1 MTWSCQYPDR
11 NETECSADINR
22 YRPCEYEL
30 DHGPW
35 EPVSGGALAI
45 SGLFYNVFKGFGEIG
60 SDLVRLS
67 TVIESSSARRPRDS
81 FTYSVNSSR
90 DATITQSKLDGKT
103 LGSDSL
109 KGVARIFKTTARAPM
124 AFTLAMA
131 QGAHNAP
138 RMWGDKTVR
147 PQEKITGLGSGLA
160 AAGKVGL
167 LSSFY
172 PFFEQ
177 FDLVCL
183 CIYECLPCRCGKI
196 C

>member
-1 MTWSCQYPDR
+1 MGC
-11 NETECSADINR
+11 NETECSADTTR

-30 DHGPW
+30 NHGPW

-67 TVIESSSARRPRDS
+67 TIVESSSARRSRDS

-90 DATITQSKLDGKT
+90 NATFTQSKLEGKT

-109 KGVARIFKTTARAPM
+109 KGVARILKTTARSPM

-147 PQEKITGLGSGLA
+147 PQDKITGLGSGLA

-177 FDLVCL
+177 SDVAFSCT
-183 CIYECLPCRCGKI
+183 YWCLPYRCGKI